1 MGIRTL
7 KDVGSSY
14 PIPQRVDASVY
25 SLITEDCIIKGV
37 GDEFNITYSDSSL
50 EISFAKNSQA
60 IIDGN
65 AFWLEDSQK
74 ITLPDNSTVYVCLRI
89 DTSKP
94 NGSTGSIEILTQAEI
109 KSDNLNNLGTAICD
123 LPIYIITT
131 NSNGVEKVIDKRT
144 IRDGDIV
151 KGVTGILPRVDVKT
165 ETDNIVVAVCGNER
179 VSTVAEDNLATLY
192 LTSKGT
198 WTITDGVHDSRTIEV
213 VDCGNYEVNFLAT
226 IYGISRDRNSS
237 DPAWTRTDDSA
248 DFTFSASIGNTA
260 GSSSFDDQPI
270 YKDIKRVTLSTGDVM
285 VQIPKFYYQRTVDD
299 NGVEHIRIADNE
311 VDGFIVHPAFT
322 HNGTTQDY
330 IYIGAYTTSSN
341 NKSLS
346 GATCTTNQ
354 TRATMRTNAKAK
366 GTGWSLVDITSK
378 NAVDTLI
385 LIEIA
390 NNNVQSLIGSG
401 NCSTSGSIG
410 TGKCDGVPNLTGR
423 PSGTDTSVGVVWRGI
438 ENWWADL
445 WEWVDGINFKDGVYY
460 ICNNQDSYADDTSNG
475 YTALG
480 YSGKTNWS
488 SSYITEIGFDSNNP
502 AIMLPTEAGSGG
514 SNVFYCD
521 GCWSSTGWRVFICGG
536 YYGAGLLCGL
546 FAASL
551 NIASSSTNTSDS
563 ARLLKV

>member
-1 MGIRTL
+1 MAI
-7 KDVGSSY
+7 DH
-14 PIPQRVDASVY
+14 
-25 SLITEDCIIKGV
+25 IK
-37 GDEFNITYSDSSL
+37 N
-50 EISFAKNSQA
+50 
-60 IIDGN
+60 
-65 AFWLEDSQK
+65 
-74 ITLPDNSTVYVCLRI
+74 
-89 DTSKP
+89 
-94 NGSTGSIEILTQAEI
+94 STGSILNRYTITKEDGISETARLTFNP
-109 KSDNLNNLGTAICD
+109 SDDYVSGT
-123 LPIYIITT
+123 PF
-131 NSNGVEKVIDKRT
+131 
-144 IRDGDIV
+144 
-151 KGVTGILPRVDVKT
+151 
-165 ETDNIVVAVCGNER
+165 
-179 VSTVAEDNLATLY
+179 AEDSINPMIDVINATLPK
-192 LTSKGT
+192 LTVYTDSGTTVTATCNGITQTMEAGSDDTATLVLNSKGT
-198 WTITDGVHDSRTIEV
+198 WIVSNGSKEQTIEV

-248 DFTFSASIGNTA
+248 DFTFSASVGNIA

-299 NGVEHIRIADNE
+299 SGVEHIRIADNE

-330 IYIGAYTTSSN
+330 IYIGAYTTSNN

-354 TRATMRTNAKAK
+354 TRATMRANAKAK

-401 NCSTSGSIG
+401 NCSSSGSIG

-445 WEWVDGINFKDGVYY
+445 WEWVDGVNYKDGVYY

-488 SSYITEIGFDSNNP
+488 GSYITEIGFDSNNP

-514 SNVFYCD
+514 SSTFYCD
-521 GCWSSTGWRVFICGG
+521 GCWSSTGWRVFRCSGNYG
-536 YYGAGLLCGL
+536 YGLICGL
-546 FAASL
+546 FTAIL
-551 NIASSSTNTSDS
+551 YDASSSTNTYIS